1 MPTKKKFWVKS
12 RLEDAGRIIK
22 NSQIEHSNPI
32 DISPRRLNNHRIR
45 NMPND

>member
-1 MPTKKKFWVKS
+1 MPTKKNFWGKS

-22 NSQIEHSNPI
+22 NSQIEQPNLI
-32 DISPRRLNNHRIR
+32 DVSPRRLSNNRLR